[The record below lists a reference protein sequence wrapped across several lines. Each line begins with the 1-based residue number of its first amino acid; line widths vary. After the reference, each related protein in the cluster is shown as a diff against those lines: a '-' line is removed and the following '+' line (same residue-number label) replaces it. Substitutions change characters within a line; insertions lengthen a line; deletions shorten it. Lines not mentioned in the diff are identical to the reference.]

1 MLNKQV
7 LRVGKTLGYMRNKQ
21 VLRIEKPLGYML
33 NKQVLR
39 VKKSTNHALKTQV
52 YELNTAF
59 LLTTFT
65 PSTTQTAP
73 KPLPLNRKHVSR
85 QAHPL
90 LRRGLGRLPL
100 RTCSPFSI
108 PPYPL
113 TSPPSEGLGEAPSLW
128 FLGSLLW
135 CVLFVFCQLLSF
147 FLSHLRPFAF

>member
-59 LLTTFT
+59 LLTTSA
-65 PSTTQTAP
+65 PSATQTVL
-73 KPLPLNRKHVSR
+73 KPLPLIRKHVSR

-90 LRRGLGRLPL
+90 PL
-100 RTCSPFSI
+100 
-108 PPYPL
+108 
-113 TSPPSEGLGEAPSLW
+113 EGLGEASLHGLVSHPYPTVSSHIPSFG
-128 FLGSLLW
+128 FL
-135 CVLFVFCQLLSF
+135 
-147 FLSHLRPFAF
+147 R